1 MEHTSE
7 IANLVSVTFAL
18 LFVAAI
24 ALIFSKITRLPFTI
38 LLVLLGV
45 VIAGLAP
52 NGPAWLQAL
61 ADFHISPD
69 VILFVFLPTL
79 IFESAFS
86 LDARQLRDNLWP
98 ILTLA
103 VPGLLLSTV
112 MIGMIMHLF
121 VGIPVAPALL
131 LGAILSATD
140 PVAVI
145 ALFKQLGAPKRL
157 TILVEGESL
166 FNDATALVLSKI
178 LVAVVVAGYA
188 TADQALG
195 GIFTFMVVFLGGIV
209 VGVIM
214 AWAVGMILGMVESDP
229 YIEVS
234 LTTVLA
240 YSSFIVAEHIFHVS
254 GVMAVVAAAVV
265 MGSWGR
271 TKISPSVIGF
281 LHHYWEF
288 LAYIANA
295 LIFLLVG
302 LSIELGALAA
312 NFQPFVWLI
321 SAMLISRAIVIYGLV
336 PLLEKMP
343 NSNPISRG
351 YQTVMYW
358 GGLRGAIALAI
369 VLSLPHF
376 AYSELFTTL
385 VAGAVLF
392 TLIVQGLTIGG
403 LVRKLGLDVPPIADR
418 LARLEGELNAKSKAL
433 TRAPE
438 LQEGGLFSARI
449 ASTLNRVY
457 SLQLQNLRDKII
469 EVRSSELDEHE
480 ERRLLFLRCFAAENT
495 IYYKM
500 FSRGH
505 LSERA
510 YRELTHSLQLQS
522 ESMRHH
528 GRLPSYTLHVP
539 TARGLIDLV
548 RTGLNKILSFTGL
561 PSRAQTARTARDYEE
576 AWGRYQGSKEILED
590 FAQIVRADSARAEL
604 AEDVKGYYERWNR
617 GARKIIDVTAEQF
630 PEFVGAMQER
640 LAKRLM
646 IAAEREA
653 IEDELHAGT
662 IPSGVAEGMIEG
674 FNHQI
679 RALRGVRTSDLV
691 IDPTELL
698 RKVPFFKDTP
708 GVDFEKIIALLKART
723 VPAGEYII
731 KEGDTGKSMY
741 LIARG
746 VVRVMKHTDEGEA
759 DLASLLPGDF
769 FGEMALLHDERR
781 NASCRAVTPCA
792 LYELTREDI
801 KRISEVAPA
810 IQHALELAD
819 ADRTRTQVERQQQQD
834 EPDAEES
841 S

>member
-18 LFVAAI
+18 LFIAAVS
-24 ALIFSKITRLPFTI
+24 LILSKLIKIPFTI
-38 LLVLLGV
+38 LLVLIGV

-52 NGPAWLQAL
+52 NGPHWLQSIAE
-61 ADFHISPD
+61 FHLSPD

-86 LDARQLRDNLWP
+86 LDARQLKDNLWP
-98 ILTLA
+98 ILVLA

-112 MIGMIMHLF
+112 MIGALMHF
-121 VGIPVAPALL
+121 VAGIALAPALL

-178 LVAVVVAGYA
+178 LMVVVLAGYA
-188 TADQALG
+188 TAGQALSG
-195 GIFTFMVVFLGGIV
+195 VMTFLVVFLGGIV
-209 VGVIM
+209 VGVVM
-214 AWAVGMILGMVESDP
+214 AWLTGLLLGTVESDP

-234 LTTVLA
+234 LTTILA
-240 YSSFIVAEHIFHVS
+240 YSSFIVAEHLFHVS
-254 GVMAVVAAAVV
+254 GVMAVVAGAVV

-271 TKISPSVIGF
+271 TKISPSVVGF

-302 LSIELGALAA
+302 LRIELGALAA
-312 NFQPFVWLI
+312 NLPIFAILI
-321 SAMLISRAIVIYGLV
+321 AAMLLSRAVVIYGLV
-336 PLLEKMP
+336 PLLGKMP
-343 NSNPISRG
+343 NSNPVSRA

-369 VLSLPHF
+369 VLSLPEF
-376 AYSELFTTL
+376 EYSELFTTL

-403 LVRKLGLDVPPIADR
+403 LVRSLGLDVPPLSDR
-418 LARLEGELNAKSKAL
+418 LARFEGELNAKRKAL
-433 TRAPE
+433 SRAPE

-449 ASTLNRVY
+449 AGTLTKLYN
-457 SLQLQNLRDKII
+457 LQLERLRDQINDLREK
-469 EVRSSELDEHE
+469 ELDEDQ
-480 ERRLLFLRCFAAENT
+480 ERRLLLLRCFAAENT
-495 IYYKM
+495 IYYEM

-510 YRELTHSLQLQS
+510 YRDLAHSLQLQS
-522 ESMRHH
+522 ESIRYQ
-528 GRLPSYTLHVP
+528 GRLPGYTLHTP
-539 TARGLIDLV
+539 SGRNIIEMTLTL
-548 RTGLNKILSFTGL
+548 LSKLFAFTGL
-561 PSRAQTARTARDYEE
+561 PARAQTERTARDYEE
-576 AWGRYQGSKEILED
+576 AWGRYQASHDILED
-590 FAQIVRADSARAEL
+590 FEHIAHAESATAEI
-604 AEDVKGYYERWNR
+604 AEEVHGHYDRWNQ

-646 IAAEREA
+646 IVTEREA
-653 IEDELHAGT
+653 IEGELHAGT
-662 IPSGVAEGMIEG
+662 IPAGVAEGMIDD
-674 FNHQI
+674 FNHQV
-679 RALRGVRTSDLV
+679 RALRGVKTTELQ
-691 IDPTELL
+691 IDPLELL
-698 RKVPFFKDTP
+698 RKVPFFQKTP
-708 GVDFEKIIALLKART
+708 EQDFEKIVALLKSRT
-723 VPAGEYII
+723 IPAGESII
-731 KEGDTGKSMY
+731 REGDAGKSMF

-746 VVRVMKHTDEGEA
+746 VVRVLRGQGDEEVV
-759 DLASLLPGDF
+759 LASLLPGDF
-769 FGEMALLHDERR
+769 FGEMALLHDDRR
-781 NASCRAVTPCA
+781 SATCRAVTPCA

-801 KRISEVAPA
+801 KHIAEVAPA
-810 IQHALELAD
+810 IQHALEDAD
-819 ADRTRTQVERQQQQD
+819 AERASVD
-834 EPDAEES
+834 KS
-841 S
+841 

>member
-1 MEHTSE
+1 MEHTSD
-7 IANLVSVTFAL
+7 ITGLVSVTFAL
-18 LFVAAI
+18 LFIAAVS
-24 ALIFSKITRLPFTI
+24 LIVSKLIKLPFTI
-38 LLVLLGV
+38 LLVLVGV

-52 NGPAWLQAL
+52 NGPHWLQSMA
-61 ADFHISPD
+61 AFHISPD

-79 IFESAFS
+79 IFESAYS

-103 VPGLLLSTV
+103 VPGLLLSTLI
-112 MIGMIMHLF
+112 IGALMHF
-121 VGIPVAPALL
+121 AVGIPFAPALL

-178 LVAVVVAGYA
+178 LIAVVLAGYA
-188 TADQALG
+188 TADQAFSG
-195 GIFTFMVVFLGGIV
+195 VITFAGVFVGGIV

-214 AWAVGMILGMVESDP
+214 AWIAGMMLGTVESDP
-229 YIEVS
+229 FIEVS

-240 YSSFIVAEHIFHVS
+240 YSCFIVAEHLFHVS

-271 TKISPSVIGF
+271 TKISPSVVGF

-302 LSIELGALAA
+302 LSIELGSLAA
-312 NFQPFVWLI
+312 NFTAFAILI
-321 SAMLISRAIVIYGLV
+321 SAMLISRAAVIYGLV

-343 NSNPISRG
+343 NSNPISKG

-369 VLSLPHF
+369 VLSLPPF
-376 AYSELFTTL
+376 AYSELFTIL

-403 LVRKLGLDVPPIADR
+403 LVRSLGLDVPPLSDR
-418 LARLEGELNAKSKAL
+418 LARYEGELNAKSKAL
-433 TRAPE
+433 QRAPE
-438 LQEGGLFSARI
+438 LQEGGLFSPRI
-449 ASTLNRVY
+449 AGTLTKVY
-457 SLQLQNLRDKII
+457 NLQLERLREQINDLR
-469 EVRSSELDEHE
+469 ERELNEDQ
-480 ERRLLFLRCFAAENT
+480 ERRLLFTRCFAAENI
-495 IYYKM
+495 IYYSM

-510 YRELTHSLQLQS
+510 YRELTHSIQLQS
-522 ESMRHH
+522 ESIRHH
-528 GRLPSYTLHVP
+528 GRLPSYTLHAPAHKGTVAFLE
-539 TARGLIDLV
+539 TLF
-548 RTGLNKILSFTGL
+548 NKLFAFTGL
-561 PSRAQTARTARDYEE
+561 PARAQTARTARDYEE
-576 AWGRYQGSKEILED
+576 AWGRYQGSHEILERFD
-590 FAQIVRADSARAEL
+590 SIVHSESVSETIADE
-604 AEDVKGYYERWNR
+604 VKVFYEHWNLE
-617 GARKIIDVTAEQF
+617 AKKVIDVTAEQF

-653 IEDELHAGT
+653 IEEEMHSGT
-662 IPSGVAEGMIEG
+662 IPGGVAEGMIED

-679 RALRGVRTSDLV
+679 RALRGVRTNELE
-691 IDPTELL
+691 IDPRELL
-698 RKVPFFKDTP
+698 RKVPFFQRTP
-708 GVDFEKIIALLKART
+708 EEDFEKIIKLLKART

-731 KEGDTGKSMY
+731 REGESGKSMY

-746 VVRVMKHTDEGEA
+746 VVRVLKGHGEKETE
-759 DLASLLPGDF
+759 LASLLPGDF
-769 FGEMALLHDERR
+769 FGEMALLHDDRR
-781 NASCRAVTPCA
+781 SASCRAVTPCA
-792 LYELTREDI
+792 LYELTQVDI
-801 KRISEVAPA
+801 KHVAEVAPA
-810 IQHALELAD
+810 IQHALEAAD
-819 ADRTRTQVERQQQQD
+819 ADRAR
-834 EPDAEES
+834 AMGK
-841 S
+841 

>member
-1 MEHTSE
+1 MEHSSE

-18 LFVAAI
+18 LFIAALS
-24 ALIFSKITRLPFTI
+24 LIFSKITKIPFTI
-38 LLVLLGV
+38 LLVLIGV
-45 VIAGLAP
+45 VIAGVAP
-52 NGPAWLQAL
+52 SGPHWLQAI
-61 ADFHISPD
+61 AEFHLSPD

-103 VPGLLLSTV
+103 VPGLLLSTCI
-112 MIGMIMHLF
+112 IGALMHF
-121 VGIPVAPALL
+121 VGGIALAPALL

-166 FNDATALVLSKI
+166 FNDATALVLAKI
-178 LVAVVVAGYA
+178 LVAVVLAGYA
-188 TADQALG
+188 TAGQALG
-195 GIFTFMVVFLGGIV
+195 GVVTFLGVFLGGIF
-209 VGVIM
+209 VGIVM
-214 AWAVGMILGMVESDP
+214 AWITGLLLGTVESDP
-229 YIEVS
+229 FIEVS
-234 LTTVLA
+234 LTTILA
-240 YSSFIVAEHIFHVS
+240 YSSFIVAEHLFHVS
-254 GVMAVVAAAVV
+254 GVMAIVAAAVV

-271 TKISPSVIGF
+271 TKISPSVVDF

-302 LSIELGALAA
+302 LRIELGSLAA
-312 NFQPFVWLI
+312 NLPIFAILI
-321 SAMLISRAIVIYGLV
+321 AAMLISRAVVIYGLV

-343 NSNPISRG
+343 NSNPISRA

-369 VLSLPHF
+369 VLSLPAF
-376 AYSELFTTL
+376 EYSELFTTL

-403 LVRKLGLDVPPIADR
+403 LVRKLGLDEPPLSDR
-418 LARLEGELNAKSKAL
+418 LARYEGELNAKSNAL
-433 TRAPE
+433 QRAPE

-449 ASTLNRVY
+449 SGTLTKVY
-457 SLQLQNLRDKII
+457 NLQLERLRGQINDLREK
-469 EVRSSELDEHE
+469 ELDEDQ

-495 IYYKM
+495 IYYTM
-500 FSRGH
+500 FTRGH

-522 ESMRHH
+522 ESIRHH
-528 GRLPSYTLHVP
+528 GRLPSYTLHMPAHRNILEVVKS
-539 TARGLIDLV
+539 LL
-548 RTGLNKILSFTGL
+548 LKILAFTGL
-561 PSRAQTARTARDYEE
+561 PGRAQTARTARDYEE
-576 AWGRYQGSKEILED
+576 AWGRYQASTDILQD
-590 FAQIVRADSARAEL
+590 YNSIIHGDSARPDTAE
-604 AEDVKGYYERWNR
+604 AVHGYYERWNR

-646 IAAEREA
+646 IAAERES
-653 IEDELHAGT
+653 IEHELRAGT
-662 IPSGVAEGMIEG
+662 IPAGVAEGMIED

-679 RALRGVRTSDLV
+679 RALRGVKTTELE

-698 RKVPFFKDTP
+698 RKVPFFSRTP
-708 GVDFEKIIALLKART
+708 EEDFDKIIALLKPRT
-723 VPAGEYII
+723 IPADDYVIHEGEA
-731 KEGDTGKSMY
+731 GKSMY

-746 VVRVMKHTDEGEA
+746 VVRVLKGKGDDEMV
-759 DLASLLPGDF
+759 LASLLPGDF

-781 NASCRAVTPCA
+781 SASCRAVTPCA

-801 KRISEVAPA
+801 KRIAEVAPA
-810 IQHALELAD
+810 IQHALEEAD
-819 ADRTRTQVERQQQQD
+819 AERTQQVRGD
-834 EPDAEES
+834 
-841 S
+841 